1 MFSSPNSLGDKLRN
15 ARYLTDETILRI
27 IYLAAKMRRPIL
39 IEGPP
44 GCGKT
49 ELAYAVAKA
58 ADTHVERLQ
67 CYVGI
72 NEEKAIG
79 KFDEALQRL
88 FLESNVVQTGG
99 NWEAVRQELH
109 GLSFFT
115 EGPLLRALL
124 QEEKPCVLLVDEID
138 KVDQE
143 FEALLLEVLSVWQL
157 SIPKVGTV
165 AARTIP
171 FVVLTSNEERRIGDP
186 LRRRS
191 FYLRFDHPSIDRER
205 EILSVKRNE
214 ASIHG
219 QIAGLAKALRGWSLE
234 KPPSIAEILDVAQAL
249 EILGIEQIH
258 PEHRDILLP
267 LIAKTESDRQR
278 LLLRDGFATLVAD
291 SLQNQFGSAR
301 VSSSGAL

>member
-1 MFSSPNSLGDKLRN
+1 MNMFSSPNSLGNKLRS
-15 ARYLTDETILRI
+15 AKYLTDETIVWI
-27 IYLAAKMRRPIL
+27 IYLAAKMGRPIL

-49 ELAYAVAKA
+49 ELAYAVARA

-72 NEEKAIG
+72 DEEKAIG
-79 KFDEALQRL
+79 KFDESLQRL
-88 FLESNVVQTGG
+88 FLVSNVVQTGD
-99 NWEAVRQELH
+99 WEAVRQELH

-157 SIPKVGTV
+157 SIPKIGTV

-171 FVVLTSNEERRIGDP
+171 FVVLTSNEERRIGERNDRAVLLGSRDSGLSKLTLRNSLCGQLAEHDDFIVEDAVFLDLEDP
-186 LRRRS
+186 LCIEAFVKPLDHGAPFDVIEHVSIRALPALDLVRR
-191 FYLRFDHPSIDRER
+191 
-205 EILSVKRNE
+205 KRLLKYF
-214 ASIHG
+214 SIH
-219 QIAGLAKALRGWSLE
+219 
-234 KPPSIAEILDVAQAL
+234 
-249 EILGIEQIH
+249 
-258 PEHRDILLP
+258 
-267 LIAKTESDRQR
+267 
-278 LLLRDGFATLVAD
+278 
-291 SLQNQFGSAR
+291 
-301 VSSSGAL
+301 

>member
-1 MFSSPNSLGDKLRN
+1 MNMFSSPSSLGDKLRN
-15 ARYLTDETILRI
+15 AKYLTDETILWI

-72 NEEKAIG
+72 DEEKAIG
-79 KFDEALQRL
+79 KFDESLQRL
-88 FLESNVVQTGG
+88 FLESNVVQAGD
-99 NWEAVRQELH
+99 WDAVRQELH

-124 QEEKPCVLLVDEID
+124 QEQKPCVLLVDEID
-138 KVDQE
+138 KVNQE

-165 AARTIP
+165 AARTIR
-171 FVVLTSNEERRIGDP
+171 FVVLTSNEERRIGDGKLHQLPFDSLRSASGRFVLESHVVTYAPSATVLHLLRQSRSVEP
-186 LRRRS
+186 LPMS
-191 FYLRFDHPSIDRER
+191 
-205 EILSVKRNE
+205 
-214 ASIHG
+214 
-219 QIAGLAKALRGWSLE
+219 
-234 KPPSIAEILDVAQAL
+234 
-249 EILGIEQIH
+249 
-258 PEHRDILLP
+258 
-267 LIAKTESDRQR
+267 LIAMGGAVYSGTAAGRAPSEST
-278 LLLRDGFATLVAD
+278 AAD
-291 SLQNQFGSAR
+291 FFDL
-301 VSSSGAL
+301 